1 MTLMEERMQDLLQEM
16 AEAIAGKYNTPSEGT
31 HDEARRMLLMVT
43 AWMKDRGAD
52 YKWCAINIESGM
64 KAKPFRC
71 PIKREGCTKNCGDY
85 GCGN

>member
-1 MTLMEERMQDLLQEM
+1 MSDTNELLQEM
-16 AEAIAGKYNTPSEGT
+16 AEAIAGKYHTPSEGT

-43 AWMKDRGAD
+43 DWMKHQGPDHKRVASRMEID
-52 YKWCAINIESGM
+52 M